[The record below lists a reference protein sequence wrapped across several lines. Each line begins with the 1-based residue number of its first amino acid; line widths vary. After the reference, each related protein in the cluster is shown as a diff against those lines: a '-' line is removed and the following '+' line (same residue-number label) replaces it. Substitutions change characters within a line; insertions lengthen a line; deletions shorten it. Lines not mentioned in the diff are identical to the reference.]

1 MRHSDKV
8 LAYFHQAEHVG
19 KLDNMDP
26 QVVLVE
32 ASDGDQGNVLR
43 LYLSCQSEKILT
55 ARFLVYGSVAVTAC
69 CEYVCQWL
77 EGKTLSQAKG
87 INAEHILQALDMPKM
102 QNHAALFVE
111 RSVIKALEKCY
122 GTT

>member
-19 KLDNMDP
+19 KLDNTDP

-43 LYLSCQSEKILT
+43 LYYLANRRK
-55 ARFLVYGSVAVTAC
+55 FL
-69 CEYVCQWL
+69 
-77 EGKTLSQAKG
+77 
-87 INAEHILQALDMPKM
+87 
-102 QNHAALFVE
+102 
-111 RSVIKALEKCY
+111 
-122 GTT
+122 